1 MTAIRIIPC
10 VLSMLS
16 LLYAD
21 GQVALVGI
29 HTVPTDEKV
38 QKIYREQIPPGSG
51 LTVHELVSN
60 THAAKALKR
69 GDVLLRAEGQILHKA
84 EDLAHIISSKSPGD
98 TIRLEVLRNGSIIT
112 VAVQLSAK
120 TTQPELT
127 RAQTTEINRLLLLL
141 VPHGQS
147 PVNVPEVRRQML
159 KLAALG
165 LALKDEYSTCTLYM
179 SNGQHITQIRS
190 TERELSIRCSA
201 EDTPNV
207 TLRADYYKRSSERLP
222 VKLEQQLLQS
232 SYHRP

>member
-29 HTVPTDEKV
+29 HTAPTDEKV

-98 TIRLEVLRNGSIIT
+98 TIRLEVLRNGSSIT

-190 TERELSIRCSA
+190 TERVLSIHCSA

-207 TLRADYYKRSSERLP
+207 TLRADYYKRSAERLP